1 MPVSIFYPPD
11 PVKHAQHNTG
21 YIMVAVTTCCNSW
34 NMTSDLLASLAATDD
49 PIHVVVFDDNSK
61 DGTAEKAA
69 ALGFPMFTTARM
81 TGNTMNMNRAWKY
94 FTSYEGLQSLF
105 IMNNDISVAAGTFVK
120 LHRCQLEAP
129 VSGKCLFR
137 RVSGVVCNVH
147 CL

>member
-1 MPVSIFYPPD
+1 
-11 PVKHAQHNTG
+11 
-21 YIMVAVTTCCNSW
+21 
-34 NMTSDLLASLAATDD
+34 MTSDLLASLAAMDD

-69 ALGFPMFTTARM
+69 ALGFPVFTTARM

-120 LHRCQLEAP
+120 LHRCEMLSSVPGMCAAVVHVRASGSLLHFISSQVPWAP
-129 VSGKCLFR
+129 
-137 RVSGVVCNVH
+137 
-147 CL
+147 